1 MNTLNDKMMKTCEIL
16 RGIDEEKAKCLKMFI
31 NCKPLVEWLR
41 ETMPCKF
48 TIISQ
53 TMINNFYALVTRR
66 RGHECLPI
74 P

>member
-1 MNTLNDKMMKTCEIL
+1 MNTLIDKMMKTCEIL

-53 TMINNFYALVTRR
+53 TMKNNFYAPVTRR
-66 RGHECLPI
+66 RGHKCLPI